1 VSDERSGLHRA
12 IGPKLLLFLVIGD
25 ILGTGIYALTGDV
38 AGAVGGAAW
47 LSFGVA
53 FFVALCTATSYAEL
67 VGKYPRA
74 AGAALYT
81 HRAFAL
87 PIVTFLV
94 AFSVMCSGLTSAGA
108 ASRSFAGYFQ
118 ELATLSPLAVAIAFL
133 LVLAVINLRG
143 VAESVRVNLVL
154 TCIELAGLAIVM
166 LIGGSALARGLGE
179 PTRAFEFNAGS
190 DPFTLVMSGAGLAFF
205 ALVGFEDSVNMAEET
220 VDPQRVFPRA
230 LFVGLA
236 ITGVIYIVVAF
247 CATAI
252 VPIEVLRTSDQ
263 DLLEIIRIG
272 APWFP
277 FGLFSL
283 IAMCAVANSA
293 LINMMMASRL
303 VYGMAREG
311 IIAESFGAVHRA
323 RHTPWIAILFTTALV
338 IALASWGGV
347 RALGGTTALL
357 LLCVFTL
364 VNVAVLVLRRQP
376 VEHAHYRAPAFLP
389 VLGAVFCLYLASPWS
404 GRGPQQYWIAGA
416 LLFLGLALWAV
427 NRLWRRNR

>member
-1 VSDERSGLHRA
+1 
-12 IGPKLLLFLVIGD
+12 
-25 ILGTGIYALTGDV
+25 
-38 AGAVGGAAW
+38 
-47 LSFGVA
+47 
-53 FFVALCTATSYAEL
+53 
-67 VGKYPRA
+67 
-74 AGAALYT
+74 
-81 HRAFAL
+81 
-87 PIVTFLV
+87 
-94 AFSVMCSGLTSAGA
+94 
-108 ASRSFAGYFQ
+108 
-118 ELATLSPLAVAIAFL
+118 L

-303 VYGMAREG
+303 VYGMARESG
-311 IIAESFGAVHRA
+311 GYGHECRYRDRSKCRNSYIYIYEHSRLCFKCKLSYYHKCQTNSKHHR
-323 RHTPWIAILFTTALV
+323 IYFN
-338 IALASWGGV
+338 
-347 RALGGTTALL
+347 
-357 LLCVFTL
+357 LCSCYYDTITNNWWHL
-364 VNVAVLVLRRQP
+364 D
-376 VEHAHYRAPAFLP
+376 E
-389 VLGAVFCLYLASPWS
+389 
-404 GRGPQQYWIAGA
+404 
-416 LLFLGLALWAV
+416 
-427 NRLWRRNR
+427 